1 MRQLKYIKLF
11 EAFESIKLTK
21 ILGFI
26 SSESRNTFLA
36 KLETISKQYD
46 FPMSNFSD
54 NMFQYLPFKKALS
67 VKLEE
72 KAENCKAT
80 SKSEFGSSGVEGEKC
95 EGGRIKRMWG
105 TRERVVN
112 CSRCDGTGDE
122 PKKPELKIIKF
133 WFTSEGKFV
142 ANTGVDGRIIEPDIK
157 KDSTILSEYDVVY
170 SISSDQDYDWR
181 DKLNRVP
188 HLSKVFFKAKRTD
201 SGEIATIYVE
211 DGNVYCIQNTHDGGT
226 PNGPRRNWSSYGR
239 RSWNV
244 AGGDFHV
251 IRILKAKEN
260 KQEEIS
266 EVDPYTWNVSLN
278 GRLSPSS
285 SGYTIEKE
293 IKDAHFALILDL
305 NILKSREFKTRTEIK
320 DEREELKS
328 GSKLVLTDD
337 QIRTQNIKRYISL
350 IAKKA
355 DITGDVSNIK
365 NLVGRGL
372 GGRLSLFVLESQS
385 RYQNHFSAISE
396 IYYDMMKGR
405 EEDKQHYIERI
416 NDRIKLIYSK
426 SADATTIISKNL
438 IEIKKTLVKE
448 GQSEKYLPIIEGL
461 ERISFKFYNKIMSGQ
476 FETIE
481 DLEIARQ
488 KMISL
493 SNFFN
498 NHVYGLDNLSNFVDY
513 LINSDTRRSYSYLVG
528 TWRIDDYYDKIIRGI
543 EIVEKLVE
551 RL

>member
-21 ILGFI
+21 ILGYI
-26 SSESRNTFLA
+26 SSESRNTFVA

-112 CSRCDGTGDE
+112 CSRCDGTGVE
-122 PKKPELKIIKF
+122 PQKPELKIIKF

-498 NHVYGLDNLSNFVDY
+498 NPVYGLDNLSNFVDY
-513 LINSDTRRSYSYLVG
+513 LINTDTRRS
-528 TWRIDDYYDKIIRGI
+528 
-543 EIVEKLVE
+543 
-551 RL
+551 